1 MGEHERRPPAA
12 AVPWRLVLL
21 VGLLLVALAAAVT
34 ADLPTVPETRAYVES
49 TGPFAPLVFVL
60 LYATVTLAPLPKN
73 LLSAVAGLVFGLGLG
88 SLLTYLAAMIGAV
101 VAFVLGR
108 RLGRSAVE
116 RYTGTRVAEVDA
128 RVERH
133 GLVTVLLLRLV
144 PVVPFTAINYT
155 AGLTRLRRRDYL
167 LGTAVGI
174 VPGTVA
180 YVALGSYGT
189 SPLSWPFVTA
199 AGALAALAVGGAVV
213 ARRGRLRPGER

>member
-1 MGEHERRPPAA
+1 MRPPRPQRPALL
-12 AVPWRLVLL
+12 RLTLLVLL
-21 VGLLLVALAAAVT
+21 LAAAGVVALT
-34 ADLPTVPETRAYVES
+34 VDLPSVSEIRAYVES
-49 TGPFAPLVFVL
+49 TGPLAPLVFVL

-73 LLSAVAGLVFGLGLG
+73 VLSAVGGLVFGLGLG
-88 SLLTYLAAMIGAV
+88 SLLTYLAAMLGAV

-108 RLGRSAVE
+108 VLGRSAVE
-116 RYTGTRVAEVDA
+116 RFTGTRVAEVDEMI
-128 RVERH
+128 ERN

-189 SPLSWPFVTA
+189 SPLSWPFLTA
-199 AGALAALAVGGAVV
+199 AGALAVLAVGGALA
-213 ARRGRLRPGER
+213 ARRGWLRPGGR